1 MRDVEWRGSMLIVL
15 HRRLHTS
22 RTELLRLIPVVC
34 RGTIENSSA
43 VTLFS
48 GAPPPTPNPLR
59 WGPRGLR

>member
-1 MRDVEWRGSMLIVL
+1 MLIVL